1 MLLENSPMNSNKEE
15 RLTTASVPN
24 RRKTRMTEIP
34 MPMGDDQ
41 QRPKKESGGGPCS
54 TKLIAVVIIVIVV
67 GALGF
72 ILLSSPGGSE
82 DYQTREIASYNNQ
95 DIDLYPTFYRSQFSV
110 SSSETQT
117 SIQPDLLFDIDV
129 KTGSDSVVVTAQIA
143 VYDVDQT
150 TFDTL
155 SWTDLDNNHL
165 VGSDS
170 DTGDVLGF
178 IDLYNYPETY
188 TWVIWFEASSKS
200 DVWDVDIDLTLRY
213 NWVDT

>member
-1 MLLENSPMNSNKEE
+1 
-15 RLTTASVPN
+15 
-24 RRKTRMTEIP
+24 MTEIP

-54 TKLIAVVIIVIVV
+54 TKIIAVVIIVIVV
-67 GALGF
+67 GAVGF
-72 ILLSSPGGSE
+72 ILLSSPGGSD
-82 DYQTREIASYNNQ
+82 DYQTREIASYTNQ

-110 SSSETQT
+110 SSSDTQT
-117 SIQPDLLFDIDV
+117 TIQPDLLFEIDV
-129 KTGSDSVVVTAQIA
+129 NTGSDSVMVSVQIA

-170 DTGDVLGF
+170 HTGDVLDF

-188 TWVIWFEASSKS
+188 TWVVWFDASSKS

-213 NWVDT
+213 NWVDAS